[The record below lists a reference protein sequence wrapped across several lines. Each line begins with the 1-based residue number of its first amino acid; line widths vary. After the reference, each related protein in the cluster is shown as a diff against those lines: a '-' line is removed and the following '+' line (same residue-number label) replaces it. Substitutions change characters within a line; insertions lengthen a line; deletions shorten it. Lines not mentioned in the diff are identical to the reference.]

1 MKMGEDKNKVTM
13 TKGLE
18 DFTKLKVF
26 SLFNNLSQN
35 ELKLISQTTDVLNF
49 EKGSVVCEEDTASDS
64 MYFIF
69 AGAVSISK
77 KGVSFANL
85 EIGDYFGEMSLITG
99 GKRNATVTTLE
110 PSILLKISAEVFDQ
124 IFEKFPRAMRNLL
137 VTYDTR
143 LRRHNDIV
151 VDQFLKMMDQI
162 KELEDSHKRLLLS
175 DKMAS
180 IGLLTAGIAH
190 EINNPLFV
198 VTGYLDVLHDRLREG
213 ETLQQGSISI
223 EELQGIADKLGTASK
238 SIVKL
243 VSGIKTYAR
252 IEDTDPVPI
261 DLNSA
266 IQGSLD
272 LVSFLYRQDNI
283 ELKNGLSN
291 GSPMILGNIGKLQQ
305 VLMNLL
311 SNAQDAMESS
321 RTKIISVDTYE
332 EADNVV
338 VEVADTGCG
347 IEPENIQN
355 VFSRSFTTKPVGKG
369 SGMGLDLVR
378 KMVEEM
384 GGSIGVRSEF
394 SSGTTFKMI
403 FPRLTAEP

>member
-1 MKMGEDKNKVTM
+1 MIMDKGKVVV
-13 TKGLE
+13 KNSLE
-18 DFTKLKVF
+18 DFTKLKIF
-26 SLFNNLSQN
+26 SLFNNLSQD
-35 ELKLISQTTDVLNF
+35 ELNLIGRNTEVLNF
-49 EKGSVVCEEDTASDS
+49 EKGDVVCEEDTGSDS

-69 AGAVSISK
+69 SGAVSISK

-85 EIGDYFGEMSLITG
+85 VAGDYFGEMSLITG
-99 GKRNATVTTLE
+99 GNRNATVTVLE
-110 PSILLKISAEVFDQ
+110 PSVLFEISSD
-124 IFEKFPRAMRNLL
+124 IFEKIFEKSTRAMHNLL
-137 VTYDTR
+137 VTFDAR

-151 VDQFLKMMDQI
+151 VNQFLKMKEHI
-162 KELEDSHKRLLLS
+162 KELENSHKRLLLS

-198 VTGYLDVLHDRLREG
+198 ITGYLDVLNEN
-213 ETLQQGSISI
+213 LQAGKISA
-223 EELQGIADKLGTASK
+223 EELRGIADKLGTASK
-238 SIVKL
+238 TIVKL

-252 IEDTDPVPI
+252 IEETDPVPI

-283 ELKNGLSN
+283 ELKNGLSQ

-321 RTKIISVDTYE
+321 RKKIISVDTHE
-332 EADNVV
+332 ETDKVV
-338 VEVADTGCG
+338 VAVSDTGCG
-347 IEPENIQN
+347 IEPENIKY
-355 VFSRSFTTKPVGKG
+355 VFSRSYTTKPVGKG

-378 KMVEEM
+378 NMVEEM
-384 GGSIGVRSEF
+384 DGSIEVESEV
-394 SSGTTFKMI
+394 SKGTTFRI
-403 FPRLTAEP
+403 FFPRHRDDANDGAGYN

>member
-1 MKMGEDKNKVTM
+1 
-13 TKGLE
+13 
-18 DFTKLKVF
+18 
-26 SLFNNLSQN
+26 
-35 ELKLISQTTDVLNF
+35 
-49 EKGSVVCEEDTASDS
+49 

-110 PSILLKISAEVFDQ
+110 HSILLKISAEVFDQ

-162 KELEDSHKRLLLS
+162 KELEDNHKRLLLS

-198 VTGYLDVLHDRLREG
+198 ITGYLDVLHDRLREG
-213 ETLQQGSISI
+213 ETLQQGNISI

-305 VLMNLL
+305 VLMNLIVNAAMHQVIT
-311 SNAQDAMESS
+311 SNGKPTK
-321 RTKIISVDTYE
+321 RTRRVSLGTLPAIPFEIAAPPGK
-332 EADNVV
+332 
-338 VEVADTGCG
+338 VA
-347 IEPENIQN
+347 
-355 VFSRSFTTKPVGKG
+355 K
-369 SGMGLDLVR
+369 
-378 KMVEEM
+378 
-384 GGSIGVRSEF
+384 
-394 SSGTTFKMI
+394 
-403 FPRLTAEP
+403 AEPKP

>member
-1 MKMGEDKNKVTM
+1 MSKDTDKVVKI
-13 TKGLE
+13 KGLE
-18 DFTKLKVF
+18 DFTKLKIF
-26 SLFNNLSQN
+26 SMYNNLTLD
-35 ELKLISQTTDVLNF
+35 ELKLIAQDTNVLNF
-49 EKGSVVCEEDTASDS
+49 ERGAVVCEEDTDSDS
-64 MYFIF
+64 MFFIF
-69 AGAVSISK
+69 TGAVSISK

-85 EIGDYFGEMSLITG
+85 TAGDYFGEMSLITD

-110 PSILLKISAEVFDQ
+110 PSVLFEISSQVFDK
-124 IFEKFPRAMRNLL
+124 IFEKFPKAVHNLL

-151 VDQFLKMMDQI
+151 VDQFLKMMRQI
-162 KELEDSHKRLLLS
+162 KQLEDSHQRLLLS

-198 VTGYLDVLHDRLREG
+198 ITGYLDVLNDFLREG
-213 ETLQQGSISI
+213 EVSIDD
-223 EELQGIADKLGTASK
+223 LKGVADKLGTASQ

-252 IEDTDPVPI
+252 IEETDPVPI

-321 RTKIISVDTYE
+321 DTKIISVNTHE
-332 EADNVV
+332 ETDKVM

-378 KMVEEM
+378 NMVEEM
-384 GGSIGVRSEF
+384 DGSIEVESTV
-394 SSGTTFKMI
+394 SKGTTFKLI
-403 FPRLTAEP
+403 FPMLRDQPV

>member
-1 MKMGEDKNKVTM
+1 MSKDTDKVVK

-18 DFTKLKVF
+18 DFTKLKIF
-26 SLFNNLSQN
+26 SMYNNLTPD
-35 ELKLISQTTDVLNF
+35 ELKLIAQDTTVLSF
-49 EKGSVVCEEDTASDS
+49 ERGERVCEEDTDSDS
-64 MYFIF
+64 MFFIF
-69 AGAVSISK
+69 SGAVSISK

-85 EIGDYFGEMSLITG
+85 VTGDYFGEMSLITD

-110 PSILLKISAEVFDQ
+110 PAVLFEISSELFDK
-124 IFEKFPRAMRNLL
+124 IFEKFPKAVHNLL

-151 VDQFLKMMDQI
+151 VDQFLKMRQQI
-162 KELEDSHKRLLLS
+162 RQLEDSHKRLLLS

-198 VTGYLDVLHDRLREG
+198 ITGYLDVLNESLQEGTISTQELRG
-213 ETLQQGSISI
+213 V
-223 EELQGIADKLGTASK
+223 ADKLGTASQ

-252 IEDTDPVPI
+252 IEQTDPVPI

-321 RTKIISVDTYE
+321 STRIISVNTRE
-332 EADNVV
+332 EADTVV

-378 KMVEEM
+378 NMVEEM
-384 GGSIGVRSEF
+384 DGSIEVESII
-394 SSGTTFKMI
+394 SKGTTFKMI
-403 FPRLTAEP
+403 FPRYRD